1 MDYLILGLLIL
12 SPMSGYE
19 LQQFIRQN
27 LVLICSHSAGSIQ
40 TSLTKLCKADLIR
53 WEESSQGNRKKKTHH
68 ITDAGRGVFDDWVSK
83 PMQAD
88 KVKNMEL
95 SRLFFLGLA
104 KPEARIAAI
113 GDYIRQ
119 IEEAKAVLSA
129 IQVRFQDIQKES
141 VSKNPEL
148 LQVLDFQKYTIEY
161 GIAAAEFEIS
171 WYSRLLRELEDNIV
185 SLS

>member
-27 LVLICSHSAGSIQ
+27 LALICSHSAGSIQ
-40 TSLTKLCKADLIR
+40 TSLTKLCNAGQIR
-53 WEESSQGNRKKKTHH
+53 WEESSQGRRKKKTFY
-68 ITDAGRGVFDDWVSK
+68 ITDVGKCVFEDWVSK

-113 GDYIRQ
+113 DDYIRQ
-119 IEEAKAVLSA
+119 IEKTKTVLSA
-129 IQVRFQDIQKES
+129 IEVRFQDIQKEAIS
-141 VSKNPEL
+141 QNPEL
-148 LQVLDFQKYTIEY
+148 LQVLQFQKYTIEY
-161 GIAAAEFEIS
+161 GIAAAEFELG
-171 WYSRLLRELEDNIV
+171 WYRRLLRELEEKK
-185 SLS
+185 

>member
-27 LVLICSHSAGSIQ
+27 LALICSHSAGSIQ
-40 TSLTKLCKADLIR
+40 TSLTKLCKAGQIR
-53 WEESSQGNRKKKTHH
+53 WEESSQGRRKKKIFY
-68 ITDAGRGVFDDWVSK
+68 ITDAGRSVFESWVSQ

-119 IEEAKAVLSA
+119 IEKTKTVLSA
-129 IQVRFQDIQKES
+129 IAVRFQDIQKEAIS
-141 VSKNPEL
+141 CNPEL
-148 LQVLDFQKYTIEY
+148 LQVLQFQKYTIDY
-161 GIAAAEFEIS
+161 GIAAAEFELG
-171 WYSRLLRELEDNIV
+171 WYRRLLRELEEKK
-185 SLS
+185 

>member
-1 MDYLILGLLIL
+1 
-12 SPMSGYE
+12 
-19 LQQFIRQN
+19 
-27 LVLICSHSAGSIQ
+27 
-40 TSLTKLCKADLIR
+40 
-53 WEESSQGNRKKKTHH
+53 
-68 ITDAGRGVFDDWVSK
+68 
-83 PMQAD
+83 MQAD

-171 WYSRLLRELEDNIV
+171 WHSRLLRELEDNIV

>member
-27 LVLICSHSAGSIQ
+27 LALICSHSAGNIQ

-53 WEESSQGNRKKKTHH
+53 WEESSQGNRKKKTYH

-119 IEEAKAVLSA
+119 IEEAKAVLSD

-148 LQVLDFQKYTIEY
+148 LQVLDFQ
-161 GIAAAEFEIS
+161 
-171 WYSRLLRELEDNIV
+171 
-185 SLS
+185 